1 MSQISQLS
9 KLAISVAVCIT
20 AGVPH
25 TTSCSSATKLA
36 ACGHFRDKS
45 LFLPFLPAPDT
56 KQTWQQCL
64 RKSMADIIYP
74 KSGFGRASASGP
86 STWEV
91 GCVGGLTATNIH
103 RFRCPGVS
111 GSPLTGTDLVQTRL
125 VSLSLEPD
133 RTGPNRWQNP
143 GPARTAAG
151 INQLVS

>member
-1 MSQISQLS
+1 
-9 KLAISVAVCIT
+9 
-20 AGVPH
+20 
-25 TTSCSSATKLA
+25 
-36 ACGHFRDKS
+36 
-45 LFLPFLPAPDT
+45 
-56 KQTWQQCL
+56 
-64 RKSMADIIYP
+64 MADIIYP